1 MDALHRFLRRTLR
14 PIMLQYVS
22 SGLHTVA
29 KVQQM
34 RTPTLDR
41 VMKWTAWSV
50 SVEFY
55 ATFLPLLV
63 WIGRWQLAC
72 RLTYLMMTCL
82 YVGNAL
88 KDLLSIPRPFY
99 LAQENV
105 HAIQKVGSQKGSQKT
120 DTEEYGLP
128 STHALNG
135 LCFSLYTLVELNRIG
150 YLVGKQLYIA
160 IGGATA
166 WVSLVCFGRVYLGMH
181 CPADVMVGLLL
192 GTCILP
198 LWCIVDTWLVP
209 WLVTSSHVVLY
220 HVLLTSMLI
229 AAYPQPV
236 VHTPSFKYCMSFVGA
251 SLGLL
256 FSVWSNN
263 NGRLE
268 GLWLDLNGESWSL
281 VLLKRVAVG
290 LGVTVLLK
298 KASKNLGMLLLRPL
312 CNVLESNAKVGKP
325 AKGQRTSDTFV
336 LVVHMSSYGVLGW
349 STFYFC
355 PLLFDWFGM

>member
-1 MDALHRFLRRTLR
+1 MDAFHRFLRGILR
-14 PIMLQYVS
+14 PTMLHYVS

-34 RTPTLDR
+34 RTPTLDC
-41 VMKWTAWSV
+41 VMRWTAWSV

-63 WIGRWQLAC
+63 WIGRWRLAC
-72 RLTYLMMTCL
+72 KLTYLMMTCL

-99 LAQENV
+99 LTQGNTC
-105 HAIQKVGSQKGSQKT
+105 AIRKVGSQKGSQKT

-135 LCFSLYTLVELNRIG
+135 LCFSMYTLVELNRTG
-150 YLVGKQLYIA
+150 YLGGKPLYVA
-160 IGGATA
+160 IGGALA

-181 CPADVMVGLLL
+181 CPMDVLAGLLL
-192 GTCILP
+192 GACILP
-198 LWCIVDTWLVP
+198 LWCMVDTWLVP
-209 WLVTSSHVVLY
+209 WLVSSSHVVLY
-220 HVLLTSMLI
+220 HVILTCTLI
-229 AAYPQPV
+229 IVYPRPV
-236 VHTPSFKYCMSFVGA
+236 THTPSFKYCMSFVGA

-256 FSVWSNN
+256 LSVWSSN

-268 GLWLDLNGESWSL
+268 GLWLDIPGDSWPL
-281 VLLKRVAVG
+281 VLLKRVALG

-298 KASKNLGMLLLRPL
+298 KVSKSFGMLLLRRWSSAF
-312 CNVLESNAKVGKP
+312 VSKAKIGKP
-325 AKGQRTSDTFV
+325 ARGQRSSDAFV
-336 LVVHMSSYGVLGW
+336 LAVHMCSYGVLGW

-355 PLLFDWFGM
+355 PLLFDWLGM